1 VSASF
6 LAVNTLTTDNM
17 ATRTLE
23 ARFEHLTVNDE
34 NDPGDGSRMYQK
46 KVRLAHCNGA

>member
-1 VSASF
+1 
-6 LAVNTLTTDNM
+6 M

-34 NDPGDGSRMYQK
+34 NDPSDGTQLYPK
-46 KVRLAHCNGA
+46 KVRTRFPSVKKEEYRV

>member
-1 VSASF
+1 
-6 LAVNTLTTDNM
+6 M

-34 NDPGDGSRMYQK
+34 NDPDGTQLYQK
-46 KVRLAHCNGA
+46 KVGSSLEL